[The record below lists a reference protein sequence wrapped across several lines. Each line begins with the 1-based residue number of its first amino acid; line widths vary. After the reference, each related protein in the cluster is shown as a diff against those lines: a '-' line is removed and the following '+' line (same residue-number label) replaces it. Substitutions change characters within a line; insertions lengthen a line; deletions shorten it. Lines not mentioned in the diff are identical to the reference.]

1 MSDDSLRFAD
11 LGLADAVLSAIETVG
26 YETPSP
32 IQAASI
38 PHLLEGKDILG
49 MAQTGTGKTAAFA
62 LPLLSRIDCKLKKPQ
77 VLVLAPTR
85 ELAIQVSEAF
95 QSYAAKLKGFHVL
108 PIYGGSDYRGQLRG
122 LDRGPQVVVGTPGR
136 VMDHLKRGTLKL
148 DNLQSVVLDEADEML
163 RMGFIDDVTWI
174 LDQTPDEIQVAL
186 FSATMPREIR
196 KVADS
201 YLTDPEVVQIKAA
214 TQTVERIEQK
224 YWLARGTHKLEAL
237 TRILEVENFD
247 AIIMFVR
254 TKTATAELAEK
265 LEARGYAAAALN
277 GDMSQQ
283 LRERAIE
290 RLKNGKLDI
299 IIATDVAARGIDVAR
314 VSHVINYDIPY
325 DTEAYVHRIGR
336 TGRAGRTGTAILFV
350 EPREKRMLYS
360 IERATRQTIPRMELP
375 SREEVADKRVNQFK
389 EQITEVM
396 ANQDLSFYRELIM
409 SFSQESDAD
418 PIDIT
423 AALAFMAQ
431 KDRPLVLPPEE
442 QRPRKER
449 KDRKERDGSRN
460 DSRNDRGERPRR
472 KDREDDGIERESFRI
487 EVGYNHGVKPGD
499 IVGAI
504 ANEADIDSSYI
515 GSIQIGDDYSTVDLP
530 KDMPAELMQ
539 HMQKVRVRNQQ
550 IRMSLASD
558 DDKQD
563 IVENRRNRP
572 RNDKP
577 RGRRGDG
584 NKGGY
589 KGKGYKGGSKGRSS
603 RS

>member
-1 MSDDSLRFAD
+1 
-11 LGLADAVLSAIETVG
+11 
-26 YETPSP
+26 
-32 IQAASI
+32 
-38 PHLLEGKDILG
+38 
-49 MAQTGTGKTAAFA
+49 
-62 LPLLSRIDCKLKKPQ
+62 
-77 VLVLAPTR
+77 
-85 ELAIQVSEAF
+85 
-95 QSYAAKLKGFHVL
+95 
-108 PIYGGSDYRGQLRG
+108 
-122 LDRGPQVVVGTPGR
+122 
-136 VMDHLKRGTLKL
+136 
-148 DNLQSVVLDEADEML
+148 
-163 RMGFIDDVTWI
+163 VTWI

-186 FSATMPREIR
+186 FSATMPKEIR

>member
-1 MSDDSLRFAD
+1 
-11 LGLADAVLSAIETVG
+11 
-26 YETPSP
+26 
-32 IQAASI
+32 
-38 PHLLEGKDILG
+38 
-49 MAQTGTGKTAAFA
+49 
-62 LPLLSRIDCKLKKPQ
+62 
-77 VLVLAPTR
+77 
-85 ELAIQVSEAF
+85 
-95 QSYAAKLKGFHVL
+95 
-108 PIYGGSDYRGQLRG
+108 
-122 LDRGPQVVVGTPGR
+122 
-136 VMDHLKRGTLKL
+136 
-148 DNLQSVVLDEADEML
+148 
-163 RMGFIDDVTWI
+163 
-174 LDQTPDEIQVAL
+174 
-186 FSATMPREIR
+186 
-196 KVADS
+196 
-201 YLTDPEVVQIKAA
+201 
-214 TQTVERIEQK
+214 
-224 YWLARGTHKLEAL
+224 
-237 TRILEVENFD
+237 
-247 AIIMFVR
+247 
-254 TKTATAELAEK
+254 
-265 LEARGYAAAALN
+265 
-277 GDMSQQ
+277 
-283 LRERAIE
+283 
-290 RLKNGKLDI
+290 
-299 IIATDVAARGIDVAR
+299 
-314 VSHVINYDIPY
+314 VINYDIPY